1 MGSWVSDGSDGATLT
16 APTGMPPSQGTQY
29 EVRVVDPVDTPL
41 NGGRRLRTG
50 LCRGHAHD
58 VMSERSFLAHN
69 ECLR

>member
-1 MGSWVSDGSDGATLT
+1 VSDGYGGATLT
-16 APTGMPPSQGTQY
+16 APTGTSPSQGTQH

-41 NGGRRLRTG
+41 NGGQRLRTG
-50 LCRGHAHD
+50 LYRGHAHD